1 MKNIL
6 KDKKVIIGGVVVL
19 GLIAFYYNKGKKV
32 LAKQT
37 PNSYSS
43 ADGTLTSSATPT
55 NFNWG
60 GLGATTTPINASS
73 LNQIGGSIGFGN
85 ALATQSR
92 EIVLQNAIANQTNG
106 LTVASGGMATAIS
119 NGSREA
125 MLQQSLAQFQANSLS
140 SSATTTPIVTKTGI
154 KVLPT
159 GILQPIG
166 LTGVVTTVQ
175 AGLLGT
181 MPEKSVKE
189 IQLKVEQQVN
199 KLKKA

>member
-43 ADGTLTSSATPT
+43 ADGTLTSSAMPT

-125 MLQQSLAQFQANSLS
+125 MLQQSLAQFQANSQS
-140 SSATTTPIVTKTGI
+140 NSAIATPIITNSGI

-159 GILQPIG
+159 GVLQPIG
-166 LTGVVTTVQ
+166 VNGFFTTIQ
-175 AGLLGT
+175 SGILGAVPT
-181 MPEKSVKE
+181 KLVKE
-189 IQLKVEQQVN
+189 VQVQVENQINSQKN
-199 KLKKA
+199 K